1 MRTSLDMVTEKV
13 IERVTERVTE
23 AEQKLFSLLLED
35 PDCTYAVLAEKL
47 GVSYKTI
54 FRELNLLKTKVSSN
68 ELDLIQKVIGKSRIG
83 SKGGKRKSSWE
94 VFSFVKRPLSKPPIF
109 SVSPLSYNSYK

>member
-1 MRTSLDMVTEKV
+1 MRASLDMVTEKV

-54 FRELNLLKTKVSSN
+54 FRELNLLKTKISSN
-68 ELDLIQKVIGKSRIG
+68 ELDLIQKIIGKSRIG
-83 SKGGKRKSSWE
+83 SKVANGNLHGKCSLLLRD
-94 VFSFVKRPLSKPPIF
+94 SFKASEFLCFAQTQNISD
-109 SVSPLSYNSYK
+109 L